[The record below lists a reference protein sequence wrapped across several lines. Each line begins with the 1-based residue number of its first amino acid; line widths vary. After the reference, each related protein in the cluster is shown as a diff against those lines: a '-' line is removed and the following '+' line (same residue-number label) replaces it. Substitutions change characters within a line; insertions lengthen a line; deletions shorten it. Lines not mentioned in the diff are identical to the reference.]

1 MPEGAD
7 PSPVTEPRKILILK
21 GSRTAMRFAINIAA
35 FYIGWFSCVLGAA
48 RGMTWLGPAVVGI
61 LFLLH
66 LAIAPGRS
74 RELRLAVVSAGA
86 GFLVDTALIAGGVY
100 TPVHNLLPLP
110 LSPPWLVFLWVNFA
124 TTLNI
129 CLKRL
134 HDHPILSALLG
145 AIGGPAAYY
154 AGARLGAIQLH
165 DHMGFSLAVLA
176 VVWGIAVPGLFR
188 ISAAIP
194 DPHDAGTGSGK

>member
-1 MPEGAD
+1 M
-7 PSPVTEPRKILILK
+7 
-21 GSRTAMRFAINIAA
+21 TAMRFAINLAA

-48 RGMTWLGPAVVGI
+48 RGITWLGPAAVFI

-66 LAIAPGRS
+66 IGIAPGRS
-74 RELRLAVVSAGA
+74 RELRLAVVAAGA
-86 GFLVDTALIAGGVY
+86 GFLVDTALIAAGIFI
-100 TPVHNLLPLP
+100 PVHKLLPLP

-129 CLKRL
+129 ALKRL
-134 HDHPILSALLG
+134 HGHPVFCALLG

-154 AGARLGAIQLH
+154 AGARLGAIQMH
-165 DHMGFSLAVLA
+165 DRLEFFLAVLA
-176 VVWGIAVPGLFR
+176 VVWGIAVPALFR
-188 ISAAIP
+188 ISDAIP

>member
-1 MPEGAD
+1 MPQGTD
-7 PSPVTEPRKILILK
+7 SSPVTAFRKILILK
-21 GSRTAMRFAINIAA
+21 GPMTAMRFAINLAA

-48 RGMTWLGPAVVGI
+48 RGITWLGPAAVFI

-66 LAIAPGRS
+66 IGIAPGRS
-74 RELRLAVVSAGA
+74 RELRLAVVAAGA
-86 GFLVDTALIAGGVY
+86 GFLVDTALIAAGIFI
-100 TPVHNLLPLP
+100 PVHKLLPLP

-134 HDHPILSALLG
+134 HGHPVFCALLG

-154 AGARLGAIQLH
+154 AGARLGAIQMH
-165 DHMGFSLAVLA
+165 DRLEFFLAVLA
-176 VVWGIAVPGLFR
+176 VVWGIAVPALFR
-188 ISAAIP
+188 ISDAIP

>member
-1 MPEGAD
+1 MPQGAD
-7 PSPVTEPRKILILK
+7 PPPFTEPRKILILN
-21 GSRTAMRFAINIAA
+21 GRQTALRFAINIAS

-48 RGMTWLGPAVVGI
+48 RGMTWLGPAVVFI

-66 LAIAPGRS
+66 LALAPGRS
-74 RELRLAVVSAGA
+74 RELRLAVIAAGA
-86 GFLVDTALIAGGVY
+86 GFAVDTALIAAGVF
-100 TPVHNLLPLP
+100 TPVHKLLPLP
-110 LSPPWLVFLWVNFA
+110 LSPPWLVFLWANFA

-129 CLKRL
+129 CLKLL
-134 HDHPILSALLG
+134 HGHPVLSALLG

-165 DHMGFSLAVLA
+165 NQVGFSIAVLA

>member
-1 MPEGAD
+1 
-7 PSPVTEPRKILILK
+7 
-21 GSRTAMRFAINIAA
+21 MRFAINLTA

-48 RGMTWLGPAVVGI
+48 RGIMWLGPAVVFL

-86 GFLVDTALIAGGVY
+86 GFAVDTALIAIGIF
-100 TPVHNLLPLP
+100 TPVHKLLPLP

-134 HDHPILSALLG
+134 HGHPVLSALLG

-154 AGARLGAIQLH
+154 SGARLGAIQLH

-176 VVWGIAVPGLFR
+176 VVWGIAVPGMFR
-188 ISAAIP
+188 ISSAIP
-194 DPHDAGTGSGK
+194 DPRDAGIGSGK